1 MIDENIDQV
10 INESEHNT
18 MKQYGTAPGQNNYTP
33 DFLQHFDQKD
43 GGETI
48 FLKRKTII
56 SLYPGRVAS
65 QAGEA
70 SPTQS
75 ASAQQQQ
82 LQSPQQQ
89 QQVCESPQHDNTID
103 Y

>member
-1 MIDENIDQV
+1 MINENIDQV

-48 FLKRKTII
+48 FLKRWKLI
-56 SLYPGRVAS
+56 SNFISRTSGLTNGRSFPSTVSLSTATAVTVS
-65 QAGEA
+65 TTATAG
-70 SPTQS
+70 
-75 ASAQQQQ
+75 
-82 LQSPQQQ
+82 L
-89 QQVCESPQHDNTID
+89 
-103 Y
+103 